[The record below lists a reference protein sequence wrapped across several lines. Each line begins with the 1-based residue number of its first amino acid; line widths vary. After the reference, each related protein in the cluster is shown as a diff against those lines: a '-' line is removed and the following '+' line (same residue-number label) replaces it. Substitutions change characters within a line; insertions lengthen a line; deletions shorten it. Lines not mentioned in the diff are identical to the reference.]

1 VIQRSLQVSV
11 LNPHESWKIWL
22 KRGQAGDFGHMDKYD
37 QKLHPIEIKLL
48 YITLQSPWQGRKMKN
63 QAYLERMLDLIKT
76 HDILR
81 TL

>member
-1 VIQRSLQVSV
+1 VIQRGLQGAV
-11 LNPHESWKIWL
+11 LKPHESWKIWL
-22 KRGQAGDFGHMDKYD
+22 KSGQVGDFGHMDKYD
-37 QKLHPIEIKLL
+37 QELHHIEIKLL
-48 YITLQSPWQGRKMKN
+48 YITLQSPCQGRKMKN